1 MTEAMSDSQKIP
13 KLFLLMLALVIS
25 FIFYSMVKGFLVA
38 VLFAA
43 IFSGLA
49 YPLFQRLTRWLRG
62 RRSVASV
69 TTVLLVFLVIILP
82 LIGLVGIITAEALE
96 VSQEVRPWLERQ
108 VAQPDE
114 LDRLLESMPFV
125 DQLAPY
131 KGQIQ
136 TKAGELAAWV
146 GTFMVNVLAA
156 TGRGTA
162 IFIFQLFIM
171 LYAMFFFLLDGPRI
185 LDKILYYV
193 PLPSKDE
200 DRMVGKFLS
209 VSRATLKGTLVIGI
223 VQGTLGGLS
232 FWVVGIDGAVFWA
245 TIMAVLSII
254 PGVGTGLIWVPAVIY
269 LFAAGDTGTAIGLT
283 IWNAAV
289 VGSVDNV
296 LRPWLVGK
304 DTQMPDLLILLGTMG
319 GIVLF
324 GAAGIVIG
332 PVIAALFVTV
342 WEIYGEAFKDVLPA
356 R

>member
-1 MTEAMSDSQKIP
+1 MTEAMSDSQKVP

-69 TTVLLVFLVIILP
+69 ATVLLVFLVIILP

-131 KGQIQ
+131 KDLIQ

-171 LYAMFFFLLDGPRI
+171 LYAMFFFLLDGPR
-185 LDKILYYV
+185 LLEKILYYV
-193 PLPSKDE
+193 PLQSDDE

-209 VSRATLKGTLVIGI
+209 VSRATLKGTLIIGI

-232 FWVVGIDGAVFWA
+232 FWVAGIDGAVFWA

-269 LFAAGDTGTAIGLT
+269 LFAAGDTGTAIALT